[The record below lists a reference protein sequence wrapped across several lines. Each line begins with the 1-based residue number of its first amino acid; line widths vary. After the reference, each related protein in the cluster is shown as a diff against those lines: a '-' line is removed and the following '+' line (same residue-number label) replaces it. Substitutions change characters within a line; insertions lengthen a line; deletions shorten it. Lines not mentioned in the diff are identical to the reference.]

1 MVVGYISV
9 SYLDRVDAGRALARE
24 IAKSNEKADLV
35 LGVARGG
42 VVVAREIADA
52 LSGALDVIVPRKIGA
67 PYEPE
72 LAIGAI
78 SVWGDATVVDRNL
91 VRMVG
96 ADDEFIAREI
106 EAQREESE
114 RRLLAYRGA
123 VSPPDF
129 HDLNIIVVDDGI
141 ATGYTI
147 QAAAQGLRNLGAA
160 GIVVAAP
167 VGAPDSV
174 ARLANIVDRV
184 ICPLQPDTFFAV
196 GSWYRDFPQVSDEE
210 VITILREY
218 RGRT

>member
-1 MVVGYISV
+1 M
-9 SYLDRVDAGRALARE
+9 SYLDRVDAGRALAQE

-42 VVVAREIADA
+42 LVVAREVADSLGA
-52 LSGALDVIVPRKIGA
+52 ALDVIVPRKIGA
-67 PYEPE
+67 PYQPE

-78 SVWGDATVVDRNL
+78 SVWGDATVTDLNL
-91 VRMVG
+91 ARMVG
-96 ADDEFIAREI
+96 ADDDFIAREI

-129 HDLNIIVVDDGI
+129 HDLDIIIVDDGI

-147 QAAAQGLRNLGAA
+147 QAAAQGLRNLGAG

-174 ARLANIVDRV
+174 ARLANIADRV
-184 ICPLQPDTFFAV
+184 ICPLQPDAFFAV

-210 VITILREY
+210 VVDILR
-218 RGRT
+218 GRHGPT

>member
-1 MVVGYISV
+1 M
-9 SYLDRVDAGRALARE
+9 SYLDRVDAGRALAQE

-42 VVVAREIADA
+42 LVVAREVADSLGA
-52 LSGALDVIVPRKIGA
+52 ALDVIVPRKIGA
-67 PYEPE
+67 PYQPE

-78 SVWGDATVVDRNL
+78 SVWGDATVTDLNL
-91 VRMVG
+91 ARMVG
-96 ADDEFIAREI
+96 ADDDFIAREI

-129 HDLNIIVVDDGI
+129 HDLDIIIVDDGI

-147 QAAAQGLRNLGAA
+147 QAAAQGLRNLGAG

-174 ARLANIVDRV
+174 ARLANIADRV
-184 ICPLQPDTFFAV
+184 ICPLQPEAFFAV

-210 VITILREY
+210 VVDILR
-218 RGRT
+218 GRHGPT

>member
-1 MVVGYISV
+1 M
-9 SYLDRVDAGRALARE
+9 SYLDRVDAGRALAQE

-42 VVVAREIADA
+42 LVVAREVADSLGA
-52 LSGALDVIVPRKIGA
+52 ALDVIVPRKIGA
-67 PYEPE
+67 PYQPE

-78 SVWGDATVVDRNL
+78 SVWGDATVTDLNL
-91 VRMVG
+91 ARMVG
-96 ADDEFIAREI
+96 ADDDFIAREI

-129 HDLNIIVVDDGI
+129 HDLDIIIVDDGI

-147 QAAAQGLRNLGAA
+147 QAAAQGLHNLGAG

-174 ARLANIVDRV
+174 ARLANIADRV
-184 ICPLQPDTFFAV
+184 ICPLQPDAFFAV

-210 VITILREY
+210 VVDILR
-218 RGRT
+218 GRHGPT